1 MRIDKYL
8 WCIRVFKTRSIG
20 TEQCKLGK
28 VMVNNELIK
37 PSREV
42 KVGEVIKVR
51 KGPIHFSFEVVSFPT
66 SRVGAKLVSLYCK
79 DVTEPA
85 ELERLER
92 IKLQMTYDRPRGLG
106 RPTKKERRLLDDF
119 MDLDEDEEWT
129 I

>member
-28 VMVNNELIK
+28 VFLNEELIK

-51 KGPIHFSFEVVSFPT
+51 KGPINFSYEVIAFPT

-79 DVTEPA
+79 DVTSPE

-92 IKLQMTYDRPRGLG
+92 IKLQMNYDRPRGLG

-119 MDLDEDEEWT
+119 MDLDELDEWPS
-129 I
+129 

>member
-8 WCIRVFKTRSIG
+8 WCIRIFKTRSIG

-28 VMVNNELIK
+28 VFVNNELIK

-42 KVGEVIKVR
+42 KVGEIIKVR
-51 KGPIHFSFEVVSFPT
+51 KGPIHFSFEVVAFPT

-92 IKLQMTYDRPRGLG
+92 LKLQMNYDRPRGLG

-119 MDLDEDEEWT
+119 MDLDEEIEWPS
-129 I
+129 

>member
-8 WCIRVFKTRSIG
+8 WCIRIFKTRSIG

-28 VMVNNELIK
+28 VFVNNELIK

-42 KVGEVIKVR
+42 KVGETIKVR
-51 KGPIHFSFEVVSFPT
+51 KGPIHFSFEVVAFPT

-92 IKLQMTYDRPRGLG
+92 LKLQMNYDRPRGLG

-119 MDLDEDEEWT
+119 MDLDEDIEWPS
-129 I
+129 